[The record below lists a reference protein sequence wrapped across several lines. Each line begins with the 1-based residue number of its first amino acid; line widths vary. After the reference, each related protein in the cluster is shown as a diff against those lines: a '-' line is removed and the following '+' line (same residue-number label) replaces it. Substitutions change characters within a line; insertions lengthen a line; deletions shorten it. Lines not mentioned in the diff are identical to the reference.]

1 VDVEINEMESTVRV
15 MDRNTFL
22 DASVLEQIIATVMAR
37 LKENQA
43 LEKRAQTDRD
53 YKQSVLGGK

>member
-1 VDVEINEMESTVRV
+1 MDVEINEMDTMVRV

-22 DASVLEQIIATVMAR
+22 DTSVLEQIIATVMSR

-43 LEKRAQTDRD
+43 LEKRNQTDRD